1 MDLSYINKMFR
12 NKNILI
18 TGGVGS
24 VGKEIINQLLK
35 FDPKIVRILDI
46 DESREFELEQ
56 ELEQRLSPRDF
67 DKLRFFLGDIRDK
80 ERLKRAIEDIDIVFH
95 TAALKHVPY
104 CEYNPFEAVKTNIL
118 GLQNLIDVA
127 IEEEVEKVIFTSTDK
142 AANPT
147 NTMGATKL
155 LGERLMIS
163 ANYYKGKRRT
173 VFSSVRFGNVL
184 GSRGSV
190 IPLWIKQIKN
200 GGPVT
205 VTDVTMTRFIMSVSR
220 AVELL
225 FKSTELAQ
233 GSEVFIF
240 KMPAVRV
247 GDLVEVV
254 IEETAPKYNFN
265 PEDIKI
271 KTIGLKSGEKYYE
284 ELMTEEEA
292 SRAFETKDMFIVFP
306 QLKELVN
313 KEAFRELGATE
324 VQSKDYNSH
333 KMKLLNKEEIRKI
346 LYEARVLE

>member
-1 MDLSYINKMFR
+1 MKNTFK

-24 VGKEIINQLLK
+24 VGKEIINQIFK
-35 FDPKIVRILDI
+35 FDPGTYVRILDI
-46 DESREFELEQ
+46 DESREFELEH
-56 ELEQRLSPRDF
+56 ELELKLNPKDF
-67 DKLRFFLGDIRDK
+67 KKLRFFLGDIRDK
-80 ERLKRAIEDIDIVFH
+80 DRLKRAIEDVDIILH
-95 TAALKHVPY
+95 TAALKHVNS

-118 GLQNLIDVA
+118 GLQNLINVS
-127 IEEEVEKVIFTSTDK
+127 IENEVEKVIFTSSDK

-163 ANYYKGKRRT
+163 ANYYKGRRKT
-173 VFSSVRFGNVL
+173 IFSSVRFGNVL

-190 IPLWIKQIKN
+190 IPLWINQIKN

-205 VTDVTMTRFIMSVSR
+205 LTDPTMTRFVMSMEK

-225 FKSTELAQ
+225 FKSTQIAQ

-240 KMPAVRV
+240 KMPALRL

-254 IEETAPKYNFN
+254 IEETAPKYNLN
-265 PEDIKI
+265 PRDIKI

-284 ELMTEEEA
+284 ELMTEEEVTR
-292 SRAFETKDMFIVFP
+292 SLETNDMFIVFP

-313 KEAFRELGATE
+313 KKYFRELGATDVHSTE
-324 VQSKDYNSH
+324 YNSH
-333 KMKLLNKEEIRKI
+333 KMPLMSKDKIKKI
-346 LYEARVLE
+346 LYESKALL

>member
-1 MDLSYINKMFR
+1 MKTAFK

-24 VGKEIINQLLK
+24 VGKEIINQILK

-46 DESREFELEQ
+46 DESREFELEHD
-56 ELEQRLSPRDF
+56 LEQTLSANDF

-80 ERLKRAIEDIDIVFH
+80 ERLKRAIEDINIIFH
-95 TAALKHVPY
+95 TAALKHVQS

-118 GLQNLIDVA
+118 GLQNLINVS
-127 IEEEVEKVIFTSTDK
+127 IENEVEKVIFTSTDK

-163 ANYYKGKRRT
+163 ANYYKGKRKT
-173 VFSSVRFGNVL
+173 IFSSVRFGNVL

-190 IPLWIKQIKN
+190 IPLWINQIKN

-205 VTDVTMTRFIMSVSR
+205 MTDLTMTRFVMSMKR

-225 FKSTELAQ
+225 FKSTQIAK

-240 KMPAVRV
+240 KMPAIRLN
-247 GDLVEVV
+247 DLVEVV
-254 IEETAPKYNFN
+254 IEETAPKYKFN
-265 PEDIKI
+265 PRDIKI

-284 ELMTEEEA
+284 ELMTEEEVTR
-292 SRAFETKDMFIVFP
+292 SLETEDMFIVFP

-313 KEAFRELGATE
+313 KEYFRELGATE
-324 VQSKDYNSH
+324 VHSSDYNSH
-333 KMKLLNKEEIRKI
+333 KMSLLNKEEIKKV
-346 LYEARVLE
+346 LYESKALS